1 MNIKINPEYETQK
14 QDVLTYAKIENY
26 YDRTEEA
33 ISIIKKGLPSEKSLL
48 HDIAIDF
55 MTMIECYFS
64 DAKTFIQKG
73 DYINAFASLNY
84 AYGWID
90 AGARLGIF
98 NVGDDDVR
106 FTLAK

>member
-1 MNIKINPEYETQK
+1 MKKIENVITDE
-14 QDVLTYAKIENY
+14 KIENY
-26 YDRTEEA
+26 LSRTEEA
-33 ISIIKKGLPSEKSLL
+33 IKIIKKGLPSERSLL
-48 HDIAIDF
+48 FDVSSDFLVMID
-55 MTMIECYFS
+55 CYFN
-64 DAKTFIQKG
+64 DAKTFIDKG

>member
-1 MNIKINPEYETQK
+1 MKKIENIITDE
-14 QDVLTYAKIENY
+14 KIENY
-26 YDRTEEA
+26 LSRTEEA
-33 ISIIKKGLPSEKSLL
+33 ISIIKKGLPSKKSLL
-48 HDIAIDF
+48 FDVSSDFLLMID
-55 MTMIECYFS
+55 CYFN
-64 DAKTFIQKG
+64 DAKTFIDKG

>member
-1 MNIKINPEYETQK
+1 MVEIDNIITDK
-14 QDVLTYAKIENY
+14 KIENY
-26 YDRTEEA
+26 FERTKEA
-33 ISIIKKGLPSEKSLL
+33 ITIIKNGLPPEKSLL
-48 HDIAIDF
+48 SDVASDFLVMID
-55 MTMIECYFS
+55 CYFE
-64 DAKTFIQKG
+64 DAKTFIDKG

>member
-1 MNIKINPEYETQK
+1 MKDIKNIKNIITDE
-14 QDVLTYAKIENY
+14 KITNY
-26 YDRTEEA
+26 FERTEEA
-33 ISIIKKGLPSEKSLL
+33 IEIIKKGVPPKRSLL
-48 HDIAIDF
+48 YDVALDYLC
-55 MTMIECYFS
+55 MIECYFK
-64 DAKTFIQKG
+64 DAKAFIEEG
-73 DYINAFASLNY
+73 DYVNAFASLNY